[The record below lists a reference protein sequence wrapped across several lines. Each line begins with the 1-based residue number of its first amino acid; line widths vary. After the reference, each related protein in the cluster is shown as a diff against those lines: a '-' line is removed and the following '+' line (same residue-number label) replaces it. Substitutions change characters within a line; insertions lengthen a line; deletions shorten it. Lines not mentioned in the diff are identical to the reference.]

1 MTSLGALTIYKAS
14 AGSGKTHA
22 LIREYLHLIMQ
33 HPAKF
38 KSILAVT
45 FTNKATA
52 EMKQRILSEL
62 HALAEGG
69 DSSFRNEFLEGK
81 KYNEEKLRKTAKIIL
96 ELILHDYSRFHVE
109 TIDSF
114 FQRVIRS
121 FAREIHL
128 QAAYNIELDD
138 SRVLEEAVD
147 RLLFEAD
154 QDKFLC
160 DWLTRFADSKV
171 QDGLHWNLK
180 NDILR
185 FSQEL
190 SRERFRESSAEL
202 IRQLEDRESINRY
215 ESSLFKYEQWF
226 ENHLKDIGESAVR
239 IINDSGLTPDDFYN
253 KDRGPA
259 GFLLKLSKG
268 IMKEPGNSVIRCCDN
283 PDAWYSKSSHLK
295 AEINRVYESGLNHHL
310 KEIIN
315 FWNKYYFIYNSVK
328 YTRQFIYSLGILTDI
343 SKKVIEYLNERNLF
357 LLSDAAY
364 FLKEIIGDNEAPFIY
379 EKIGNYFS
387 HYMID
392 EFQDT
397 SRMQWQ
403 NFRPLLVNSL
413 AGNMANLVVGDVK
426 QSIYRWRNSDWEILS
441 EGIENEFS
449 RNMLEVRSLDKNY
462 RSNSNIIWF
471 NNLLFQSA
479 REMVAGKFESIN
491 EFTESKDDLKDR
503 FKKAYSDVIQKLPF
517 AYARQ
522 GGYVEVAF
530 LTGDDNKTW
539 QDQADEKVVK
549 IIMKLQDNGYEPR
562 DIAILV
568 RKHDEGKRI
577 TEYLLSC
584 KTKSG
589 NTGYSFDL
597 ISNELLYL
605 TGSSAIRLIVS
616 VMKYLVDPQDRINRA
631 VILNEH
637 LRYLKHDTG
646 SVDHF
651 DLFQAIS
658 SETPEKFSEY
668 LPAGFNSISD
678 EFRYFSLVET
688 SEWIIH
694 LFKLNERIQELPYIQ
709 AFQDVLLDY
718 TTTGPSD
725 INSFLQWWDDYGSD
739 KSLSTSDDQNAIR
752 VMTIHKA
759 KGLQFRAV
767 IVPYCDWNLDHN
779 IQPILWCKPNLPPFN
794 ELVMVPVRYSS
805 GLQNTIFRDE
815 YRQERFRIH
824 VDNLNLL
831 YVAFTRARESL
842 FVMAPYEPEK
852 YERVRNISD
861 LLGLIL
867 TGEKDDTGMIKCF
880 NKVSLTWSTGEVE
893 QIHKEE
899 KKIPTTTYITKS
911 ASNIQSKIGLRVRWH
926 GKDFLDP
933 DAEKKVNYG
942 KFMHEILQYMNT
954 LEDLDPAL
962 NKVLREGKLNHTEL
976 ESVKS
981 EIMEFLHLDPVKDWF
996 SGKWKVYNERDILMS
1011 DGHIRRPD
1019 RVMIMDDEIVVID
1032 YKFGVS
1038 RLREYQLQMSEYI
1051 TLIRKMGYR
1060 NVKGYLCYVKNKEV
1074 ILITD

>member
-1 MTSLGALTIYKAS
+1 MLGALTIYKAS

-22 LIREYLHLIMQ
+22 LIREYLHLIIQ
-33 HPAKF
+33 HPGKY

-62 HALAEGG
+62 YALAEGG
-69 DSSFRNEFLEGK
+69 NSNFRNEFLETK
-81 KYNEEKLRKTAKIIL
+81 IYNEEQLRKTAKSIL
-96 ELILHDYSRFHVE
+96 EQILHDYSRFHVE

-154 QDKFLC
+154 QDKFLR
-160 DWLTRFADSKV
+160 DWLTRFADSKIG
-171 QDGLHWNLK
+171 DGLHWNLK

-190 SRERFRESSAEL
+190 FRERFRESSAEL
-202 IRQLEDRESINRY
+202 ISQLKDRESINRY
-215 ESSLFKYEQWF
+215 ESRLFKYKQWF
-226 ENHLKDIGESAVR
+226 ENHLKDLGEGAIR
-239 IINDSGLTPDDFYN
+239 IINDAGLTPDDFYN

-259 GFLLKLSKG
+259 GFLLKISKG
-268 IMKEPGNSVIRCCDN
+268 IMKEPGDSVIKCCDN
-283 PDAWYSKSSHLK
+283 PDAWYPKSSHLK
-295 AEINRVYESGLNHHL
+295 AEIIRTYESGLNHNL

-315 FWNKYYFIYNSVK
+315 FWSKYYMIYNSVK

-387 HYMID
+387 HFMID

-397 SRMQWQ
+397 SRLQWQ
-403 NFRPLLVNSL
+403 NFRPLLANSL

-449 RNMLEVRSLDKNY
+449 KNMLEVRSLDENY
-462 RSNSNIIWF
+462 RSKANIIWF

-479 REMVAGKFESIN
+479 RDLIAGKFEDIN
-491 EFTESKDDLKDR
+491 EFPENKDSLTNR
-503 FKKAYSDVIQKLPF
+503 FKKAYSDVIQKLPSVH
-517 AYARQ
+517 ARQ
-522 GGYVEVAF
+522 GGYVEVSF
-530 LTGDDNKTW
+530 LPGDDSKTW
-539 QDQADEKVVK
+539 QDQADEKAVK
-549 IIMKLQDNGYEPR
+549 MIMMLQDKGYEPR

-568 RKHDEGKRI
+568 RKGDEGKRI
-577 TEYLLSC
+577 TEYLLDY

-589 NTGYSFDL
+589 NTSYSFDL

-605 TGSSAIRLIVS
+605 TESSAIRLIVS
-616 VMKYLVDPQDRINRA
+616 VMKYLVDPQDRINKA
-631 VILNEH
+631 VILNEY
-637 LRYLKHDTG
+637 LRYLKHDIG

-651 DLFQAIS
+651 DLFQAAG
-658 SETPEKFSEY
+658 SEIPEKFSEY
-668 LPAGFNSISD
+668 LPAGFDSISD
-678 EFRYFSLVET
+678 ELRYFSLVET
-688 SEWIIH
+688 SERIIH

-725 INSFLQWWDDYGSD
+725 INSFLLWWDDYGSD

-779 IQPILWCKPNLPPFN
+779 IQPILWCKPDLPPFN
-794 ELVMVPVRYSS
+794 DLVMVPVRYSS
-805 GLQNTIFRDE
+805 GLQDTIFRDE
-815 YRQERFRIH
+815 YHQERFRIH
-824 VDNLNLL
+824 VDHLNLL

-842 FVMAPYEPEK
+842 FAIAPYEPEK
-852 YERVRNISD
+852 HERLRNISD
-861 LLGLIL
+861 LLGLL
-867 TGEKDDTGMIKCF
+867 LMNEKDDTGMIKYF
-880 NKVSLTWSTGEVE
+880 NKVSLTWSMGEVE
-893 QIHKEE
+893 RIPLTE
-899 KKIPTTTYITKS
+899 KKFPATTYITQS
-911 ASNIQSKIGLRVRWH
+911 VSNIQSKIGLRVRWH

-933 DAEKKVNYG
+933 DADKKVNYG

-962 NKVLREGKLNHTEL
+962 NKALREGKLNSSEL
-976 ESVKS
+976 ESVRS
-981 EIMEFLHLDPVKDWF
+981 EIMGFLNLDPVKDWF
-996 SGKWKVYNERDILMS
+996 SGKWKVYNERDILVS
-1011 DGHIRRPD
+1011 DGNVRRPD
-1019 RVMIMDDEIVVID
+1019 RVMIMDDKVIVID
-1032 YKFGVS
+1032 YKFGVY
-1038 RLREYQLQMSEYI
+1038 RLREHQLQMSEYI
-1051 TLIRKMGYR
+1051 RLIREMGHQ
-1060 NVKGYLCYVKNKEV
+1060 NVKGYICYIKNKEV